1 MLTLKNISTQNLPEV
16 RASFRNKS
24 GVAFN
29 EPIYEDGLIEI
40 KHVKIGKEE
49 SKKSSIIKFN
59 ANTKADKEDLNF

>member
-1 MLTLKNISTQNLPEV
+1 MLTLKNISTQHLPEF
-16 RASFRNKS
+16 RAFRNKS

-40 KHVKIGKEE
+40 KQVKIGKEE